1 MRHPSGLLRLAAAVI
16 LTAAAGVALP
26 VPAATAAACS
36 SAAGVTV
43 VVDFHELGGG
53 VQQVCDA
60 GSGQSA
66 AARFVDAGFDLDRV
80 QRQPGFVCRVDG
92 LPADDPCVNTPP
104 ADAYWSL
111 WWSNGESGT
120 WTFASQ
126 GIDSLKVPDGGAV
139 ALSWK
144 GSSESSPPGAAP
156 PKQQT
161 APSASPSPSTPPS
174 PPSSGGGS
182 STSGSQE
189 DQPRPVAHRPAPRA
203 RPRPRLPPRPS
214 PLRRP
219 PRSSGPSELRSGN
232 DRSRGPLLLRP
243 TTRPG
248 PTRSRLPHPTPP
260 LPQTGCP
267 SGSPRSGSVPSS
279 LRRRPR
285 PSYAAGGG
293 LVTRDVGRPSPS

>member
-161 APSASPSPSTPPS
+161 APSASPVPVDSAVAALLGGRVVDLGLPGGPAET
-174 PPSSGGGS
+174 GGS
-182 STSGSQE
+182 SASTSG
-189 DQPRPVAHRPAPRA
+189 
-203 RPRPRLPPRPS
+203 
-214 PLRRP
+214 
-219 PRSSGPSELRSGN
+219 
-232 DRSRGPLLLRP
+232 
-243 TTRPG
+243 T
-248 PTRSRLPHPTPP
+248 
-260 LPQTGCP
+260 
-267 SGSPRSGSVPSS
+267 
-279 LRRRPR
+279 
-285 PSYAAGGG
+285 
-293 LVTRDVGRPSPS
+293 PSPSASTPTESASSATSQQRAQRAAKRKRSVEGSAAPSADASAGPDARPAAAPDPAPPADGLPVWVAPVGIGALFAAAAATAVVRRRRGPGHA